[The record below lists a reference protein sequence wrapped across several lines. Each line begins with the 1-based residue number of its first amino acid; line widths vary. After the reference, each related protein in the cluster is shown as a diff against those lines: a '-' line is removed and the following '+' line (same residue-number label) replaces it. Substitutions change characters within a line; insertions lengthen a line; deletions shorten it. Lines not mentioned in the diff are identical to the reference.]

1 MEPHILGVG
10 DLLRSTWPYLIE
22 VGILL
27 FVALKYLR

>member
-1 MEPHILGVG
+1 MDGIIGIW
-10 DLLRSTWPYLIE
+10 DFFAATWPYLIL